1 MKKALIIA
9 EKPSVGKDIAK
20 VLGCQSR
27 GKTHAENQQYI
38 VTWAFGHLVT
48 LADPEKYGKSFGDW
62 NFENMPVIP
71 NPFKLTMIPKTKGQF
86 LAIKKMIHRQDVD
99 HIIIATD
106 AGREGELVAR
116 WILDL
121 AGNKKPIKRLWIS
134 SVTDRA
140 IKDGFAKLRRGE
152 QYDNLYH
159 AAVARAKAD
168 WIVGLNGTRSLMVK
182 HQASLSLGRVQTP
195 TLQLVR
201 DREQQIMN
209 FKPKTYWQASAVVDD
224 FKMLL
229 RDDKGG
235 TRFFDEDRIKS
246 IQETAKKAKHEG
258 KPAII
263 ESVQVKNKTEYPQAL
278 YDLTQLQRDA
288 NRLFQFSAKET
299 LSIMQTLYER
309 HKVLTYPRTDSR
321 YLTSD
326 IVDTLAER
334 IEALPRQKY
343 KEEIA
348 LVKRSKIQANPS
360 FVNNAKV
367 GDHHAIIPT
376 EQSPNLIDFSSKE
389 VKIYDLVVKR
399 FLSVLTPPKRY
410 QEIQIKV
417 NVEGLHF
424 GGNLKME
431 EKEAANKRYKIGN
444 HLAFGGI
451 QVKREQTSPPSYMTE
466 GDLLGAMEK
475 NGLGTVATRAEMIE
489 KILGNHYV
497 EMVGQHI
504 RTTATGRQLLELVPD
519 DLRSP
524 ELTSAWE
531 KDLLAIEKG
540 QLKAD
545 AFMNKMTKMAQEVV
559 KSIKM
564 DTRTFRHDNLST
576 ESCPECGERLLEI
589 KNKYG
594 KKLVCKNPD
603 CHYKRNLSKMTNH
616 RCPNCHKKMELVGDK
631 DNQTFVCTCGY
642 KEKMETFEK
651 KKRQQ
656 NKTMSKRE
664 AQRYMKKNDKN
675 DEPFNNPFADL
686 LQEKFQK
693 K

>member
-1 MKKALIIA
+1 MKKALVIA

-27 GKTHAENQQYI
+27 GKSHAENNAYI

-48 LADPEKYGKSFGDW
+48 LADPEKYGKSFGEW

-71 NPFKLTMIPKTKGQF
+71 DPFKLSMIPKTKGQF

-140 IKDGFAKLRRGE
+140 IKDGFSKLRRGE

-201 DREQQIMN
+201 DREEQIMN
-209 FKPKTYWQASAVVDD
+209 FKPKTYWQVNAMMGD
-224 FKMLL
+224 FNMLL
-229 RDDKGG
+229 RDEKGG
-235 TRFFDEDRIKS
+235 TRFFQEEQVKTIEDIS
-246 IQETAKKAKHEG
+246 KKAKQAG
-258 KPAII
+258 QAAVI

-326 IVDTLAER
+326 IVETLAER

-343 KEEIA
+343 KEDIA
-348 LVKRSKIQANPS
+348 LVKRSKIQGNKS
-360 FVNNAKV
+360 FVNDAKV

-389 VKIYDLVVKR
+389 MKIYDLVVKR
-399 FLSVLTPPKRY
+399 FLSVLAPPLKY
-410 QEIQIKV
+410 QEIQMTVKLD
-417 NVEGLHF
+417 GLVF
-424 GGNLKME
+424 GGNLRVE
-431 EKEAANKRYKIGN
+431 ENQAKSKTYNKGDKIP
-444 HLAFGGI
+444 FGGLRI
-451 QVKREQTSPPSYMTE
+451 KREKTAPPNYLTE
-466 GDLLGAMEK
+466 GDLLAAMEK

-489 KILGNHYV
+489 KILSNHYV

-519 DLRSP
+519 KLRSP
-524 ELTSAWE
+524 ALTSTWE
-531 KDLLAIEKG
+531 KDLVAIEKG
-540 QLKAD
+540 QLKSD
-545 AFMNKMTKMAQEVV
+545 VFMNKMNQMAKEVV

-631 DNQTFVCTCGY
+631 ENQTFVCSCGY

-664 AQRYMKKNDKN
+664 AQRYLKKNEKN